1 MHMPMTVTS
10 SPPNVSPHHSPGRAG
25 PKLARAACALPPCQH
40 LTVSAQGNP
49 TQTRPVCRPLS
60 SHLPSSARPQPP
72 RSPTTT
78 PSPARALTITTAMT
92 SPTTSTPSS
101 TMPPPPR
108 PTTSPVPVFAP
119 KPLRLPQSYLPQRSV
134 LLPQRTPSPRTSRSR
149 SSSTAEPTGE
159 RLYRYFTPHP
169 RPTTIGAVA
178 DPELLLKSRPPEP

>member
-1 MHMPMTVTS
+1 MIHRVDECELIDAHHITRQERYIHAHAYDS
-10 SPPNVSPHHSPGRAG
+10 DLIAPNVSPHHSPGRAG

-49 TQTRPVCRPLS
+49 TQNRPVCRPLS

-72 RSPTTT
+72 KSPTTT

-108 PTTSPVPVFAP
+108 PTTSPVP
-119 KPLRLPQSYLPQRSV
+119 
-134 LLPQRTPSPRTSRSR
+134 SRSR

-169 RPTTIGAVA
+169 RPTTIGAAA